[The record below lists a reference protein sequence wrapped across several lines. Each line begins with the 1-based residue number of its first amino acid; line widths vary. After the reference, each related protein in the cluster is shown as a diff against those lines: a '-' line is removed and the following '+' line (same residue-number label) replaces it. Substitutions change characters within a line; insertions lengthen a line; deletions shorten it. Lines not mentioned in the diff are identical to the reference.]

1 MRVRI
6 VAKRAY
12 YLCRVRLSACIS
24 VAPAGRTSV
33 KFDIGGL
40 RVFVEKVQIF
50 LKSGKNT
57 LYFT

>member
-12 YLCRVRLSACIS
+12 YLCRVRLSARIS

-40 RVFVEKVQIF
+40 RIFVEKVQIF